1 MLAYV
6 TIHRLQNTGNVY
18 SYFMEGFMS
27 EPDNKDAI
35 DHIIHKA
42 NAAVAGEVRE
52 LNKVVTIRIPQSL
65 HEALKEEAHQ
75 RRCSMN
81 KLASAKLRITGAALD
96 QLLANSQNSV

>member
-1 MLAYV
+1 MLSYV
-6 TIHRLQNTGNVY
+6 TIHRLQNTGNAYFY
-18 SYFMEGFMS
+18 SMEGFMS
-27 EPDNKDAI
+27 EQYNKDAI

-42 NAAVAGEVRE
+42 TEAVAGEVRE
-52 LNKVVTIRIPQSL
+52 PNKVVTIRIPQSL

-96 QLLANSQNSV
+96 QFLENS